1 MIYALTLDF
10 ALKSYL
16 STFDSRMVR
25 LFLLVLELFN
35 DLVDILVAV
44 RHSLF
49 KEEIIVCQ
57 VVLRLPLGLYLRNR
71 LHFKLLHRF

>member
-25 LFLLVLELFN
+25 FFLVLELFN

-44 RHSLF
+44 RHSLL
-49 KEEIIVCQ
+49 KEEIIVRQ